1 MSTMSNKEVVRKYLT
16 EELKDSTRGMF
27 SLAQASKDVG
37 MELDDLKLALKQ
49 LVLEKVLSIFEQ
61 ESSDDIFIELQ
72 I

>member
-1 MSTMSNKEVVRKYLT
+1 MSNKEVVRKYLT